1 MDPTADPTADLT
13 AVPLARLQQVQVHYA
28 GHAALQGIDL
38 QVRAGQVLALLG
50 RNGAG
55 KSTAISVLLG
65 LRRADAGQV
74 ELLGG
79 DPQQRASRLGLG
91 VMLQSTSLPPMLQV
105 DELVA
110 QASACYADPMPL
122 AEVLQRTGLQDL
134 ARRRY
139 GQLSGGQQRTV
150 QFAIALCGRPRVLFL
165 DEPTTGLDI
174 QARQAMW
181 QAIRQLVAEGC
192 GVLLTTHYLEE
203 AEALAQQVVVLE
215 RGRVLADAPL
225 AELRL
230 ADRPRRIRCRS
241 GLAADEVQR
250 WPGVQQV
257 QREGAHLQLLASP
270 AEPVVARLLAA
281 DAQLQELE
289 VQGAALADAFLDM
302 TREAA

>member
-1 MDPTADPTADLT
+1 MDSTAAPTTAT
-13 AVPLARLQQVQVHYA
+13 LARLHRVQVHYA

-38 QVRAGQVLALLG
+38 QVHAGQVLALLG

-79 DPQQRASRLGLG
+79 DPQQRASRVGLG

-110 QASACYADPMPL
+110 QASACYPDPMPL

-174 QARQAMW
+174 QARQVMW

-215 RGRVLADAPL
+215 QGRVLADAPL
-225 AELRL
+225 AALRL

-241 GLAADEVQR
+241 SLAVEDVQR

-257 QREGAHLQLLASP
+257 QRDGAHLQLLASP
-270 AEPVVARLLAA
+270 AEPVVARLLGA
-281 DAQLQELE
+281 DAQLQDLE

>member
-1 MDPTADPTADLT
+1 MDPTAAPTT
-13 AVPLARLQQVQVHYA
+13 APLARLHQVQVHYA

-110 QASACYADPMPL
+110 QASACYAEPMPL

-174 QARQAMW
+174 QARQVMW
-181 QAIRQLVAEGC
+181 QAIRQLVADGC

-215 RGRVLADAPL
+215 QGRVLADAPL

-241 GLAADEVQR
+241 SLAVEDVQR

-257 QREGAHLQLLASP
+257 QRDGAHLHLLASP

>member
-1 MDPTADPTADLT
+1 
-13 AVPLARLQQVQVHYA
+13 
-28 GHAALQGIDL
+28 
-38 QVRAGQVLALLG
+38 
-50 RNGAG
+50 
-55 KSTAISVLLG
+55 
-65 LRRADAGQV
+65 
-74 ELLGG
+74 
-79 DPQQRASRLGLG
+79 
-91 VMLQSTSLPPMLQV
+91 
-105 DELVA
+105 
-110 QASACYADPMPL
+110 
-122 AEVLQRTGLQDL
+122 
-134 ARRRY
+134 
-139 GQLSGGQQRTV
+139 V

-215 RGRVLADAPL
+215 QGRVLADAPL
-225 AELRL
+225 SELRL

-241 GLAADEVQR
+241 VLTVEDVQH

-257 QREGAHLQLLASP
+257 QRDGEHLQLLASP

-281 DAQLQELE
+281 DAQLRELE

>member
-1 MDPTADPTADLT
+1 MDPIAPS
-13 AVPLARLQQVQVHYA
+13 LARLQQVQVRYRDHT
-28 GHAALQGIDL
+28 ALHGIDL

-65 LRRADAGQV
+65 LRRADAGEV

-79 DPQQRASRLGLG
+79 DPQQRTSRLGLG

-110 QASACYADPMPL
+110 QASACYPDPMPL
-122 AEVLQRTGLQDL
+122 PEVLQRAGLQAL

-139 GQLSGGQQRTV
+139 GQLSGGQQRAV
-150 QFAIALCGRPRVLFL
+150 QFAIAICGRPRALFL
-165 DEPTTGLDI
+165 DDPLPRLDI
-174 QARQAMW
+174 QARQGMW
-181 QAIRQLVAEGC
+181 QAIRQHVAEGC

-215 RGRVLADAPL
+215 QGRVLADAPL

-241 GLAADEVQR
+241 TLLADDVRQ

-257 QREGAHLQLLASP
+257 QREGERLQLLASP

-281 DAQLQELE
+281 DAQLCELE

>member
-1 MDPTADPTADLT
+1 MDPIAPS
-13 AVPLARLQQVQVHYA
+13 LARLQQVQVRYRDHT
-28 GHAALQGIDL
+28 ALQGIDL

-79 DPQQRASRLGLG
+79 DPQQRSRRLGLG

-110 QASACYADPMPL
+110 QASACYPDPMPL
-122 AEVLQRTGLQDL
+122 QEILQRAGLQAL

-139 GQLSGGQQRTV
+139 GQLSGGQQRAV

-192 GVLLTTHYLEE
+192 GVLLTTQYLEE

-215 RGRVLADAPL
+215 QGRVLADAPL
-225 AELRL
+225 SELRL

-241 GLAADEVQR
+241 VLPAEDVQQ

-257 QREGAHLQLLASP
+257 QRDGEHLQLLASP

-281 DAQLQELE
+281 AAQLRELE

>member
-1 MDPTADPTADLT
+1 MDPIAPS
-13 AVPLARLQQVQVHYA
+13 LARLQQVQVRYRDHT
-28 GHAALQGIDL
+28 ALQGIDL

-65 LRRADAGQV
+65 LRRADSGQV

-79 DPQQRASRLGLG
+79 DPQQRRSRLGLG
-91 VMLQSTSLPPMLQV
+91 VMLQSTSLPPMLRV
-105 DELVA
+105 DELVD
-110 QASACYADPMPL
+110 QASACYPDPMPL
-122 AEVLQRTGLQDL
+122 QEVLQRAGLQAL

-139 GQLSGGQQRTV
+139 GQLSGGQQRCV
-150 QFAIALCGRPRVLFL
+150 QFAIAICGRPRVLFL

-174 QARQAMW
+174 QARQTLW

-215 RGRVLADAPL
+215 QGRVLADAPL
-225 AELRL
+225 AALRL

-241 GLAADEVQR
+241 ALPAEDVLQ

-257 QREGAHLQLLASP
+257 QREGEHLQLLASP
-270 AEPVVARLLAA
+270 AEPVVARLLAS
-281 DAQLQELE
+281 DAQLGELE
-289 VQGAALADAFLDM
+289 VQGAALADAFLDL

>member
-1 MDPTADPTADLT
+1 MDPIAPS
-13 AVPLARLQQVQVHYA
+13 LARLQQVQVRYRDHT
-28 GHAALQGIDL
+28 ALHGIDL

-110 QASACYADPMPL
+110 QASACYPDPMPL
-122 AEVLQRTGLQDL
+122 QEVLQRAGLQAL
-134 ARRRY
+134 SRRRY
-139 GQLSGGQQRTV
+139 GQLSGGQQRAV

-174 QARQAMW
+174 QARQTMW

-215 RGRVLADAPL
+215 KGRVLADAPL
-225 AELRL
+225 SELRL
-230 ADRPRRIRCRS
+230 VDRPRRIRCRS
-241 GLAADEVQR
+241 VLPAEDVQQ

-257 QREGAHLQLLASP
+257 QRDGEHLQLLASP

-281 DAQLQELE
+281 DAQLGELE
-289 VQGAALADAFLDM
+289 VQGAALADAFLDL
-302 TREAA
+302 TQEAA

>member
-1 MDPTADPTADLT
+1 
-13 AVPLARLQQVQVHYA
+13 
-28 GHAALQGIDL
+28 
-38 QVRAGQVLALLG
+38 
-50 RNGAG
+50 
-55 KSTAISVLLG
+55 
-65 LRRADAGQV
+65 
-74 ELLGG
+74 
-79 DPQQRASRLGLG
+79 
-91 VMLQSTSLPPMLQV
+91 MLQSTSLPPMLQV

-110 QASACYADPMPL
+110 QASACYPDPMPL
-122 AEVLQRTGLQDL
+122 QEILQRAGLQAL

-139 GQLSGGQQRTV
+139 GQLSGGQQRAV

-215 RGRVLADAPL
+215 QGRVLADAPL
-225 AELRL
+225 SELRL
-230 ADRPRRIRCRS
+230 TDRPRRIRCRS
-241 GLAADEVQR
+241 VLPPEDVQQ

-257 QREGAHLQLLASP
+257 QRDGEHLQLLASP
-270 AEPVVARLLAA
+270 PEPVVARLLAA
-281 DAQLQELE
+281 DAQLRELE

>member
-1 MDPTADPTADLT
+1 MDPIAPS
-13 AVPLARLQQVQVHYA
+13 LARLQQVQVRYRDHT
-28 GHAALQGIDL
+28 ALHGIDL

-79 DPQQRASRLGLG
+79 DPQQRASRIGLG

-110 QASACYADPMPL
+110 QASACYPDPQPL
-122 AEVLQRTGLQDL
+122 KEVLQRVGLQDL

-139 GQLSGGQQRTV
+139 GQLSGGQQRCV
-150 QFAIALCGRPRVLFL
+150 QFAIAICGRPRVLFL

-203 AEALAQQVVVLE
+203 AEALAQRVVVLE
-215 RGRVLADAPL
+215 QGRVVAEAPL
-225 AELRL
+225 SELRL

-241 GLAADEVQR
+241 TLAADEVQH

-257 QREGAHLQLLASP
+257 QRDGEHLQVLASP

-281 DAQLQELE
+281 DAQLRELE
-289 VQGAALADAFLDM
+289 VQGAALADAFLDL

>member
-1 MDPTADPTADLT
+1 MDPTAAPTT
-13 AVPLARLQQVQVHYA
+13 ALLARLHQVQVQYA
-28 GHAALQGIDL
+28 DHTALHGIDL

-110 QASACYADPMPL
+110 QASACYPDPMPL
-122 AEVLQRTGLQDL
+122 AEVLQRAGLQAL

-139 GQLSGGQQRTV
+139 GQLSGGQQRAV
-150 QFAIALCGRPRVLFL
+150 QFAVALCGRPRVLFL

-174 QARQAMW
+174 QARQTMW

-215 RGRVLADAPL
+215 QGRVLADAPL

-241 GLAADEVQR
+241 KLLADDVQQ
-250 WPGVQQV
+250 WQGVHQV
-257 QREGAHLQLLASP
+257 QRDGEHLQLLASP

-281 DAQLQELE
+281 DAQLRELE

>member
-1 MDPTADPTADLT
+1 MDPIP
-13 AVPLARLQQVQVHYA
+13 PSLARLQQVQVHY
-28 GHAALQGIDL
+28 GNHTALHGIDL

-91 VMLQSTSLPPMLQV
+91 LMLQSTNLPPMLRV
-105 DELVA
+105 DELVQ
-110 QASACYADPMPL
+110 QARACYPDPWPL
-122 AEVLQRTGLQDL
+122 PEVLQRAGLQDV

-139 GQLSGGQQRTV
+139 GQLSGGQQRRV
-150 QFAIALCGRPRVLFL
+150 QFAIAICGRPRVLFL

-174 QARQAMW
+174 QARQSMW
-181 QAIRQLVAEGC
+181 QAVRQLVAEGC

-203 AEALAQQVVVLE
+203 AEALAQRVVALE
-215 RGRVLADAPL
+215 GGRVLADAPL

-241 GLAADEVQR
+241 ALAVEDVQH
-250 WPGVQQV
+250 WAGVQQV
-257 QREGAHLQLLASP
+257 QRDGAHLQVLASP

-289 VQGAALADAFLDM
+289 VQGAALADAFLDL